1 MSLRLKIFHLL
12 LSFRQ
17 IQFHFMLQL
26 FNFEDILNLTFAR
39 YLMLFEFLEFAERS
53 NFAEKVYSQLFA
65 FHKSQK
71 GRGEPNSGRLISKV
85 INAQNK
91 CLYTTILGRYWR
103 EKVGHPKSQDWAL
116 LAFSCV
122 QRWDQM
128 QENKPVS
135 EIKFYKGIEVT

>member
-1 MSLRLKIFHLL
+1 MSILTKLNSSLTAGLMSLRFKIFHLL

-65 FHKSQK
+65 FHSTNHNKEEENPIVVDEFQK
-71 GRGEPNSGRLISKV
+71 
-85 INAQNK
+85 
-91 CLYTTILGRYWR
+91 
-103 EKVGHPKSQDWAL
+103 
-116 LAFSCV
+116 
-122 QRWDQM
+122 
-128 QENKPVS
+128 
-135 EIKFYKGIEVT
+135 

>member
-1 MSLRLKIFHLL
+1 MSILTKLNSSLTAGLMSLRLKIFHLL

-65 FHKSQK
+65 FHKSQT
-71 GRGEPNSGRLISKV
+71 GRGEPNSGR
-85 INAQNK
+85 
-91 CLYTTILGRYWR
+91 
-103 EKVGHPKSQDWAL
+103 
-116 LAFSCV
+116 
-122 QRWDQM
+122 
-128 QENKPVS
+128 
-135 EIKFYKGIEVT
+135 